1 MCPLAQIGD
10 NLFVLELFHG
20 PTLAFKDVAMQLLGQ
35 LMNHVL
41 RARGTRATIIGAT
54 SGDTG
59 SAAVEAF
66 KGLDQVDVFILYPHG
81 RVSEV
86 QRRQM
91 TGVDAPN
98 VHVIALEGTFDDC
111 QAVVK
116 ALFNHARFR
125 DELQLSG
132 VNSINWARIAAQT
145 VYYFTAAVALGGPH
159 RPISFAVPTGNFGDI
174 LAAWVAQRMGLPV
187 GRLMLATNAND
198 ILARTLATGT
208 YELRG
213 VVPTTSP
220 SMDIQISSNF
230 ERLLFEAYGRDA
242 AAVRRLMA
250 SLAQSRA
257 FTIAPEALARI
268 RRDFAAE
275 AVGEEAVLAE
285 IRDTWAEAGYLLDP
299 HTAVGVRTAR
309 TLLAREPGTPVVA
322 LATAHP
328 SKFPDAVERAT
339 GVRPSLPAHLA
350 DLLDR
355 RERFTVLPNDQG
367 AVEALHPRAGAG
379 RARRRRMNR
388 HFAEAGDP
396 AIRIAQLANG
406 FTVVTEAMPQVATAT
421 LGVWVGAGSRHERP
435 HEHGLS
441 HLIEH
446 MAFKGT
452 ARRTARQIA
461 EDIENV
467 GGDINAATSTEYTAY
482 TARVLGENVDLA
494 IDVLGDILMN
504 SVFDP
509 GELAREKG
517 VILQECASVEDTPD
531 DLVGDVFMET
541 AFAGQAIGRPILGTP
556 ATIGSFTPECDP
568 RLHGARIHAR
578 SHGAGGGGAVEHE
591 AVVAGAEAAFGGLP
605 AAEPG
610 ETAAGRYVGG
620 ERRLRRKLEQANVL
634 LGLPGCSFKDPRFYA
649 THMFAQVLGGGL
661 TSRLWHEVRE
671 QRGLAYSID
680 AFLWP
685 FSDCGLFGIGA
696 GTAAADLP
704 QLVEVSIAAA
714 RQATRDVEAIEVD
727 RAKAQLKMA
736 LLAALETPGGRIE
749 RNARQLLAF
758 GRIIPGAEVVARI
771 DAVAADEVRGAGA
784 DLLAGEPTLAAIG
797 PDERACRRCP
807 GSRPSCTAEGSAR
820 LTESISFWPQTPC
833 IERSRRRVP
842 APIFAVQEPCCRSP
856 APCPQACRSIRLG
869 RQPRARCRKV
879 DSLFGRTSCSTY

>member
-1 MCPLAQIGD
+1 
-10 NLFVLELFHG
+10 
-20 PTLAFKDVAMQLLGQ
+20 
-35 LMNHVL
+35 
-41 RARGTRATIIGAT
+41 
-54 SGDTG
+54 
-59 SAAVEAF
+59 
-66 KGLDQVDVFILYPHG
+66 
-81 RVSEV
+81 
-86 QRRQM
+86 
-91 TGVDAPN
+91 
-98 VHVIALEGTFDDC
+98 
-111 QAVVK
+111 
-116 ALFNHARFR
+116 
-125 DELQLSG
+125 
-132 VNSINWARIAAQT
+132 
-145 VYYFTAAVALGGPH
+145 
-159 RPISFAVPTGNFGDI
+159 
-174 LAAWVAQRMGLPV
+174 
-187 GRLMLATNAND
+187 
-198 ILARTLATGT
+198 
-208 YELRG
+208 
-213 VVPTTSP
+213 
-220 SMDIQISSNF
+220 
-230 ERLLFEAYGRDA
+230 
-242 AAVRRLMA
+242 
-250 SLAQSRA
+250 
-257 FTIAPEALARI
+257 
-268 RRDFAAE
+268 
-275 AVGEEAVLAE
+275 
-285 IRDTWAEAGYLLDP
+285 
-299 HTAVGVRTAR
+299 
-309 TLLAREPGTPVVA
+309 
-322 LATAHP
+322 
-328 SKFPDAVERAT
+328 
-339 GVRPSLPAHLA
+339 
-350 DLLDR
+350 
-355 RERFTVLPNDQG
+355 
-367 AVEALHPRAGAG
+367 
-379 RARRRRMNR
+379 MNR

-461 EDIENV
+461 EDVENV

-504 SVFDP
+504 SAFDP

-556 ATIGSFTPECDP
+556 ATIGSFTPESI
-568 RLHGARIHAR
+568 RAFMAREYTPDRMVLA
-578 SHGAGGGGAVEHE
+578 AAGAVEHE

-605 AAEPG
+605 AAESG

-671 QRGLAYSID
+671 QRGLAYGID

-704 QLVEVSIAAA
+704 QLVEVSIATA

-771 DAVAADEVRGAGA
+771 DAVAADEVRRGRRRPPRRRADPCGDRTDGAAAVAVPDCGPAARLKGLCAA
-784 DLLAGEPTLAAIG
+784 DRIHLFLAANALHRTIT
-797 PDERACRRCP
+797 PPR
-807 GSRPSCTAEGSAR
+807 SRPDLCCSRAMLPIPCALPSSLPVDTTWPSASSTMPKSGSTFR
-820 LTESISFWPQTPC
+820 KNIMLNLL
-833 IERSRRRVP
+833 
-842 APIFAVQEPCCRSP
+842 
-856 APCPQACRSIRLG
+856 RSITFMRFD
-869 RQPRARCRKV
+869 RFDQNA
-879 DSLFGRTSCSTY
+879 S